1 MWLIK
6 CVLFPLVL
14 ALVLPG
20 CGLFKKKKKPEPQ
33 GPKTT
38 VVGIVEMVN
47 PEQNYVLIRCDIV
60 PNYGAGT
67 ELVAM
72 DAAGTESKL
81 KLTQERKGRYLTADI
96 ESGQPKV
103 MNLVVRRTRGDGPL
117 DVPEVPTPAPS
128 TPPGGTAPMPLMP
141 TLPAFSLDSVT
152 SPQTPLEPAPPL
164 PVAAPPPSP
173 TVAPA
178 PGGEL
183 EPPIQ

>member
-1 MWLIK
+1 M
-6 CVLFPLVL
+6 LFPLVL

-47 PEQNYVLIRCDIV
+47 PEQNYVLIRCDVV
-60 PNYGAGT
+60 PNLGTGT

-72 DAAGTESKL
+72 DAAGTEAKL

-117 DVPEVPTPAPS
+117 DAPVVPTPVPGN
-128 TPPGGTAPMPLMP
+128 PPGGAAPMPLMP

-152 SPQTPLEPAPPL
+152 SPQTPLEPGPSLPGSAPP
-164 PVAAPPPSP
+164 ASPP
-173 TVAPA
+173 ANPA
-178 PGGEL
+178 PVGEL